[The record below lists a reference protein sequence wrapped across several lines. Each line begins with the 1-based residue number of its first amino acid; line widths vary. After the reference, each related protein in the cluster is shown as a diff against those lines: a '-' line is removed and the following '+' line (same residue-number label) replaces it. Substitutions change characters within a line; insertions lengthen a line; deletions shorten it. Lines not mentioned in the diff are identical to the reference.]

1 MKKVNKVKKIDK
13 FTVITSLLCLVP
25 IILGIIYYQQLPENM
40 ATQWREQNTVSNT
53 SPKWLTIFGIPVIM
67 AGGNLILNFAAQNDP
82 KKENINDTL
91 SKFVRLIPVIFS
103 WILYPVTIFMN
114 LEHSPI
120 NFNIEFIAS
129 LMIGIIFIVIGNY
142 MPKSKQS
149 YTMGIK
155 LPWTLDDEDNW
166 TKTHRIGGFLFMMTG
181 FLFVINAVFW
191 HTIWILVLAIVIC
204 IGVPIVYS
212 YRLHRKKQNS

>member
-1 MKKVNKVKKIDK
+1 
-13 FTVITSLLCLVP
+13 
-25 IILGIIYYQQLPENM
+25 
-40 ATQWREQNTVSNT
+40 
-53 SPKWLTIFGIPVIM
+53 
-67 AGGNLILNFAAQNDP
+67 
-82 KKENINDTL
+82 
-91 SKFVRLIPVIFS
+91 
-103 WILYPVTIFMN
+103 MN

-166 TKTHRIGGFLFMMTG
+166 TKTHRIGGFLFMITG